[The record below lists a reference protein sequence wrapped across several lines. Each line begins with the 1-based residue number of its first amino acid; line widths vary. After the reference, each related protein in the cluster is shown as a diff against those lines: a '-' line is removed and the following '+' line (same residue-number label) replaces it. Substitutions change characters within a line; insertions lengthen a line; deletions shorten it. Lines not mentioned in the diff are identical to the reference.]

1 MRSVRE
7 MIDAQRFLEKYADTP
22 VGVVDQKRAKEI
34 LMRSGFLTSG
44 GEFNP
49 EYADLV
55 LNEKLTV
62 TNLPIFDIMRYSLK
76 EIFWLT
82 KPQPQRRI

>member
-34 LMRSGFLTSG
+34 LMRSGFLTSC
-44 GEFNP
+44 GEINP

-62 TNLPIFDIMRYSLK
+62 DKSAYLRYN
-76 EIFWLT
+76 EV
-82 KPQPQRRI
+82 